1 MILSLK
7 NNPMKKSVLIFV
19 LAALFS
25 FLNIKADE
33 GMWLLP
39 LLEEMNI
46 TTMQQMGLKLTAE
59 QIYNVNGS
67 SLKDA
72 VGALDYGS
80 CTAELI
86 SPNGL
91 LLTNHHCGFDEIQY
105 HSTVEH
111 DYLTNG
117 FWAMTREEE
126 LPNPGKTISFLVRME
141 DVTQAVNAQLNGRM
155 IESERQQII
164 SEISDSLANMAVEG
178 THYEA
183 HVEEFFGG
191 NNFYLV
197 VYETFLDVRLVGAP
211 PESIGKFGHD
221 TDNWVWPRHT
231 GDFSLFR
238 VYTGPDGKPAE
249 YAPENIPLKPA
260 HYLPVS
266 LKGVKKGDFALILG
280 YPGITNRYMTSWEIE
295 QIRQIDNPNRIRI
308 RGLRQELMMED
319 MLSSDEIRIKYA
331 SKYSTSSNYWKY
343 SIGQNQGI
351 RNLDL
356 INRKKQMENQFTEW
370 VKADPERE
378 KKYGQSFNLIKNAV
392 ADRKDLH
399 HARSYILEA
408 LVMGIEFVNF
418 SASFFPLYVTLLESQ
433 DDQQTISELI
443 ESMRRDI
450 NDYFKDYNVETDKK
464 ITLAMLKLMSEN
476 VNQEFRP
483 DFFATINHKYR
494 GNYQKYVDRVF
505 RKSMF
510 VDQDK
515 MNEFLESPDVKILQ
529 KDPAFNIALSVVRKY
544 FEIEDQYQSFQETL
558 DRGHRLF
565 IAGLMEMQKDR
576 KLYPDANSTMRL
588 TYGRVGDY
596 QARDAVQYDYFT
608 TLQGVMEKEDPDNPE
623 FVVHQH
629 LKKLFQLKDYGRYGM
644 GDVMPVCFT
653 TNNDITGGNSGSPVI
668 NASGE
673 LTGIAF
679 DGNWEAMSS
688 DLAFEPELQKCINV
702 DIRYVL
708 FVIDK
713 FAGATHLI
721 KEMHIV
727 E

>member
-1 MILSLK
+1 
-7 NNPMKKSVLIFV
+7 MKKSALIFV
-19 LAALFS
+19 LAGLFS
-25 FLNIKADE
+25 FLNVKADE

-46 TTMQQMGLKLTAE
+46 SIMQEIGLKLTAE

-86 SPNGL
+86 SPGGL
-91 LLTNHHCGFDEIQY
+91 LLTNHHCGLDEIQY
-105 HSTVEH
+105 HSTIEH

-141 DVTQAVNAQLNGRM
+141 DVTQVINTQLSDTM
-155 IESERQQII
+155 TESERQQII
-164 SEISDSLANMAVEG
+164 SEISDSLENMAIEG

-183 HVEEFFGG
+183 NVEEFFGG

-197 VYETFLDVRLVGAP
+197 VFETFLDVRLVGAP

-231 GDFSLFR
+231 GDFTLFR
-238 VYTGPDGKPAE
+238 VYTGPNGKPAE

-260 HYLPVS
+260 HFLPVS
-266 LKGVKKGDFALILG
+266 IKGLKKGDFALILG
-280 YPGITNRYMTSWEIE
+280 YPGTTNRYMTSWEVE

-356 INRKKQMENQFTEW
+356 INRKKQLENQFTEW
-370 VKADPERE
+370 VSTDPERE
-378 KKYGQSFNLIKNAV
+378 EKYGQSFDLIKNAV
-392 ADRKDLH
+392 TGRKDLH

-408 LVMGIEFVNF
+408 LVMGVEFVNF
-418 SASFFPLYVTLLESQ
+418 SASFFQLFVALLEYQ
-433 DDQQTISELI
+433 DDPQAISEVI

-450 NDYFKDYNVETDKK
+450 NDYFKDYNAETDKK

-476 VNQEFRP
+476 LSQEFHP
-483 DFFATINHKYR
+483 DFFATINKKYR
-494 GNYQKYVDRVF
+494 DNYQKYVDKLF
-505 RKSMF
+505 IKSMF
-510 VDQDK
+510 VNQDK
-515 MNEFLESPDVKILQ
+515 LNKFLESPDIKTIQ
-529 KDPAFNIALSVVRKY
+529 KDPAFAVALSIYRKY
-544 FEIEDQYQSFQETL
+544 FEIDDQYKNFQEIL

-565 IAGLMEMQKDR
+565 IAGLMEMQKER
-576 KLYPDANSTMRL
+576 KFYPDANSTMRL

-596 QARDAVQYDYFT
+596 QARDAVHYDYFT
-608 TLQGVMEKEDPDNPE
+608 TLHGVMEKEDPDNPE
-623 FVVHQH
+623 FIVHQH

-668 NASGE
+668 NANGE
-673 LTGIAF
+673 LIGIAF

-721 KEMHIV
+721 EEMHIV